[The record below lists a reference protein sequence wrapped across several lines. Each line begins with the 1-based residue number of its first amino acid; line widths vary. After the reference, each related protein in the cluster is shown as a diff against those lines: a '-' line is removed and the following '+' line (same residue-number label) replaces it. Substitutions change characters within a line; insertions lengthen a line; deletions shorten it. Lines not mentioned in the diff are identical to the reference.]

1 MFLNYVQPACL
12 NDATQQMM
20 AEMNVNRRYIAV
32 FLTQTYKLHR
42 VQIENN
48 TDLPYCITQTRSPGL
63 VEVASVQMTPE
74 IRYSLIV

>member
-1 MFLNYVQPACL
+1 MFLNYVQPAYL

-32 FLTQTYKLHR
+32 FLTQTYKQHR

-48 TDLPYCITQTRSPGL
+48 TDLSYCITQTRSLGL
-63 VEVASVQMTPE
+63 VEVASVQMIPE